1 MTKDHDLTLIN
12 TTPPSNLPATSLE
25 DFRKWVL
32 SDGLTPSAALRKLMD
47 VYDCPKPDSSLPIRL
62 VELAY
67 PDVDISKCHFTF
79 RITDS
84 GYPNSNPSEFS
95 DSDFDALVEELRN
108 AELGW

>member
-1 MTKDHDLTLIN
+1 MSSDEK
-12 TTPPSNLPATSLE
+12 TPSGVSGESLD

-32 SDGLTPSAALRKLMD
+32 SDGLTPSAALRKLMN
-47 VYDCPKPDSSLPIRL
+47 VYNCPKADSSLPIRL
-62 VELAY
+62 VKLTY

-108 AELGW
+108 AESGW